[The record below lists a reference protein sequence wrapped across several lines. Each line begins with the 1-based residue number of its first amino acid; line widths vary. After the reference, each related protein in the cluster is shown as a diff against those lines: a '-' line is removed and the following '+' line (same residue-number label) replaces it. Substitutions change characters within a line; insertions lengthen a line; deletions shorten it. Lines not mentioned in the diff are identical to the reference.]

1 MTDIP
6 WEQIK
11 IILFQNKLKDIK
23 KITQGTKKKYK
34 SQLQNSGKGE
44 RTQKEIEKK
53 EVISGMSTKLKG
65 HK

>member
-1 MTDIP
+1 MTDKP

-44 RTQKEIEKK
+44 KNSKRNRKK
-53 EVISGMSTKLKG
+53 GKSFQE
-65 HK
+65 

>member
-1 MTDIP
+1 MTDKSR
-6 WEQIK
+6 EQIK

-44 RTQKEIEKK
+44 RTQKDIEKK
-53 EVISGMSTKLKG
+53 GKSFQE
-65 HK
+65 